1 MLPANQKR
9 FWNVL
14 KYGYDRNEVLKTNP
28 DIMRA
33 IKISQRVGRIIE
45 PLSNFIFALA
55 KRRIDGANYVHL
67 TYNDDLVQESVKFM
81 LIAVMKFDPAKSNN
95 PYAYM
100 STCCTSAV
108 IHYQDKEKKQ
118 EKIKMEMLARANHG
132 QI

>member
-81 LIAVMKFDPAKSNN
+81 LIAVPPAITKDNRWAYSASHTPPASAMPGSIYFDMNTEK
-95 PYAYM
+95 M
-100 STCCTSAV
+100 RIFDGTSWKV
-108 IHYQDKEKKQ
+108 VV
-118 EKIKMEMLARANHG
+118 
-132 QI
+132 